1 MKIKSIWRYPIKSI
15 GGESLTESLLSQHG
29 VLGDR
34 NYALHDGKSICSAK
48 KYAQLMGF
56 SARYNSEPDGIKTPQ
71 VTLEIG
77 DTAVSSEDP
86 NLEELLSRELGTKI
100 TLDKLK
106 PKDNLEY
113 YRRST
118 QNQPIEEIRSILG
131 LEEGEAFPDFSEFPD
146 SSLEFST
153 PPGTFFDAY
162 PILVLTS
169 NSLDRLQQATKGAV
183 IDERRFRPNLVIDA
197 DELEADFIEEQWRDR
212 LLDIGDAIIKL
223 TLPCPRCVMT
233 TVAFHDLGKAPQI
246 MRALVKENHH
256 KLGIYGQVIKPGK
269 IHTGDQVHLSEAG

>member
-212 LLDIGDAIIKL
+212 LLEIGDAIIKL

-233 TVAFHDLGKAPQI
+233 TVAFQDLGKAPQI

-269 IHTGDQVHLSEAG
+269 IHTGDQVHLSDAA

>member
-1 MKIKSIWRYPIKSI
+1 MKIKSIWRYPIKSM
-15 GGESLTESLLSQHG
+15 GGESLAQSPLSQHG
-29 VLGDR
+29 VVGDR
-34 NYALHDGKSICSAK
+34 SYALHDGKSICSAK
-48 KYAQLMGF
+48 KYAQLMGY
-56 SARYNSEPDGIKTPQ
+56 SARYDSEPDGINIPP

-77 DTAVSSEDP
+77 NTAVNSEDS
-86 NLEELLSRELGTKI
+86 NLEALLARELGTKI
-100 TLDKLK
+100 TLDKLR
-106 PKDNLEY
+106 PDDNLEY

-118 QNQPIEEIRSILG
+118 EQQPIEEIRNVLG

-146 SSLEFST
+146 SAFEFST

-162 PILVLTS
+162 PLLVLTT
-169 NSLDRLQQATKGAV
+169 NSLNRLQQVTKGAV

-212 LLDIGDAIIKL
+212 FLEIGDAVIKL

-233 TVAFHDLGKAPQI
+233 TIAFQDLGKAPQI
-246 MRALVKENHH
+246 MRALVQENHH

-269 IHTGDQVHLSEAG
+269 IQTGDQVHLTEAA